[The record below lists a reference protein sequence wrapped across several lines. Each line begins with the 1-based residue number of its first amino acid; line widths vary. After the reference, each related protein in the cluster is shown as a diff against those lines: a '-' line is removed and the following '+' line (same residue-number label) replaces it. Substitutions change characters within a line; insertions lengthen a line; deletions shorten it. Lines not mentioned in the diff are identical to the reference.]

1 MEKRRNV
8 KGGGSFKENLDG
20 TVTHRRCVGYLP
32 NGNRKV
38 LTVTASSRAMCIK
51 EMKKK
56 EAEWSRIHSLSTIGP
71 GFTVTGLCEAHHTLP
86 YR

>member
-1 MEKRRNV
+1 MEKRRNA
-8 KGGGSFKENLDG
+8 KGEGSFKENLDG
-20 TVTHRRCVGYLP
+20 TVTHRKCVGYLP

-56 EAEWSRIHSLSTIGP
+56 EVEWSRVRGLHHRAGIHGNRAMRGASALSG
-71 GFTVTGLCEAHHTLP
+71 G
-86 YR
+86 